1 MASKFILKIT
11 AQTLHDIIYLYNE
24 YACFIFKLSYEGV
37 DMNEKTV
44 IRTCTQISLFLK
56 STMFFDLLVA
66 ELFGS
71 SIILGSFH
79 G

>member
-1 MASKFILKIT
+1 
-11 AQTLHDIIYLYNE
+11 
-24 YACFIFKLSYEGV
+24 
-37 DMNEKTV
+37 MNEKTV